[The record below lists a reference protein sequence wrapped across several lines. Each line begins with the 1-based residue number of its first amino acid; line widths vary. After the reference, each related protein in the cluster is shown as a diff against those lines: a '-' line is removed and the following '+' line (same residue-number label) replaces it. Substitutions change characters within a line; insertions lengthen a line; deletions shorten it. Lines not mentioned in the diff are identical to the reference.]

1 MGNFSIN
8 GSSIARLVAILVV
21 LLLAPLTAS
30 ATDTSAHISVQS
42 EHVATGDY
50 HADNALGA
58 VQHHDAP
65 AETPLHCHLKS
76 AQPQASG
83 WTQVPVGSDLSLPA
97 LRLKCAS
104 ALETRGHL
112 PAVSARAPV
121 VNLSRFILFGNF
133 RS

>member
-50 HADNALGA
+50 HAENALGA

-97 LRLKCAS
+97 LRLKSAS
-104 ALETRGHL
+104 ALETRERL
-112 PAVSARAPV
+112 SAVSARVPV
-121 VNLSRFILFGNF
+121 VTLSRFILLGNF

>member
-1 MGNFSIN
+1 MYNFSIN
-8 GSSIARLVAILVV
+8 GSSMARLVAILVV

-30 ATDTSAHISVQS
+30 ATDNSAHTPVQS

-50 HADNALGA
+50 HADNVLGE
-58 VQHHDAP
+58 VQRLDTP

-83 WTQVPVGSDLSLPA
+83 WSQVPVGSDLSLPT
-97 LRLKCAS
+97 LSLKFAS
-104 ALETRGHL
+104 ARETRGHL
-112 PAVSARAPV
+112 RAVSARASV
-121 VNLSRFILFGNF
+121 VTLSRFILFGNF